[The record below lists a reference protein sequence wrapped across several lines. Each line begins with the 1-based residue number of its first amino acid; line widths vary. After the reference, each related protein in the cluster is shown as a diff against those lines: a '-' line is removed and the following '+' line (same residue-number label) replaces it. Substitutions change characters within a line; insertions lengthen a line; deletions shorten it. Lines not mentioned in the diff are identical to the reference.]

1 MFKIPSINSNT
12 LNASSITKLTSPSGN
27 LTTNTWAI
35 SEECSKIKA
44 GNAVYVL
51 SASGTYD
58 LLTNPTALTWVAFD
72 STMTY
77 GLGSNKIYKYSSSGM
92 TYVPVS
98 SGINSAFVDGTV
110 IQSYSNRII
119 AYIIEP
125 TSIIIEAYI
134 DNNNNLTRLT
144 SKVLNFTSKPAISI
158 SSQLTKVLIYG
169 VNNGSLNTYLYFI
182 NYTNLVLSTLTFP
195 V

>member
-1 MFKIPSINSNT
+1 
-12 LNASSITKLTSPSGN
+12 
-27 LTTNTWAI
+27 
-35 SEECSKIKA
+35 
-44 GNAVYVL
+44 
-51 SASGTYD
+51 
-58 LLTNPTALTWVAFD
+58 
-72 STMTY
+72 
-77 GLGSNKIYKYSSSGM
+77 M

-134 DNNNNLTRLT
+134 DNNNNLTLLT

-182 NYTNLVLSTLTFP
+182 DYANLVLSTLTFP